1 MPTVYDSTN
10 ALDIPVTPPGE
21 GAFMAGYADG
31 RWPSYSEMVARY
43 PLATIFSIAVGYGTH
58 AYWCDRETLDLSPQ
72 QAALQIKNQFSTG
85 IYVDSSSW
93 PAVESAVA
101 SLSLPIPP
109 YWIAQYDGDPT
120 LPVDWIARGC
130 IWKQYQSVSPGNY
143 DVSSTIP
150 GFHPGPPPI
159 PEDAQVI
166 SVINDKNG
174 SPQVYY
180 IASNGDVIQ
189 LSIYPSGWTVFNFT
203 TQAGAPLAAV

>member
-109 YWIAQYDGDPT
+109 YWIAQYDGDQPSPPT
-120 LPVDWIARGC
+120 GSHVAASG
-130 IWKQYQSVSPGNY
+130 
-143 DVSSTIP
+143 SST
-150 GFHPGPPPI
+150 
-159 PEDAQVI
+159 
-166 SVINDKNG
+166 
-174 SPQVYY
+174 SPSAPVTMMSRQ
-180 IASNGDVIQ
+180 
-189 LSIYPSGWTVFNFT
+189 PSQDST
-203 TQAGAPLAAV
+203 LAHHRYRRMHK